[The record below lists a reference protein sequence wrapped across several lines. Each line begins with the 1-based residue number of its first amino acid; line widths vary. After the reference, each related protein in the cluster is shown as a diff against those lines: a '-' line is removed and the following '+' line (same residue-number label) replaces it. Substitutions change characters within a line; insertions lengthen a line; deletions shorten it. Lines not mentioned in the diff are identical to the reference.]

1 MARKIFIIEDD
12 AAIRDNPADALGRH
26 GSEIQA
32 FADRPSAQLAA
43 GTRMPDLAIIDVGL
57 GDEPEGGFELCRW
70 LRERAGGLPILI
82 LSARDS
88 DIDVVSGLRLGA
100 DDYVTKSVSLPH
112 LLARVTA
119 LFRRAELQA
128 GQPAEEQVLVRG
140 ALRMDV
146 PRFDARWNGQ
156 PLELTVTEFWMLHAL
171 ARHPGH
177 VKDREALM
185 REANLVIDDHTVT
198 SYVKRIRRKLQAIDP
213 AFDAIETVYGVGYR
227 YLRAGPAWRMKER
240 LSGVRVRLGSALGIA
255 DRNAAPA
262 VAALGRPALPGADGR
277 GDPRRAAR
285 QPGRH
290 RAQLCR
296 GVAREA

>member
-12 AAIRDNPADALGRH
+12 AAIRDNLADALGRH
-26 GSEIQA
+26 GYEIQS
-32 FADRPSAQLAA
+32 FADRPSAQQAA

-70 LRERAGGLPILI
+70 LRERASGLPILI

-128 GQPAEEQVLVRG
+128 DHPADDQVLVRG
-140 ALRMDV
+140 PLRMDA

-156 PLELTVTEFWMLHAL
+156 ALELTVTEFWMLHAL
-171 ARHPGH
+171 VRHPGH

-213 AFDAIETVYGVGYR
+213 SFDAIETVYGVGYR
-227 YLRAGPAWRMKER
+227 FLVREPGP
-240 LSGVRVRLGSALGIA
+240 
-255 DRNAAPA
+255 
-262 VAALGRPALPGADGR
+262 PGA
-277 GDPRRAAR
+277 
-285 QPGRH
+285 
-290 RAQLCR
+290 
-296 GVAREA
+296 